1 MSKWSRLALGVLWVL
16 TLVFA
21 AQWGASALQQPPP
34 PGTMISGPDLG
45 FRVDGMLNGEPY
57 GRTMVRIAGVWMPV
71 TSGPGGPVL
80 TR

>member
-1 MSKWSRLALGVLWVL
+1 
-16 TLVFA
+16 
-21 AQWGASALQQPPP
+21 
-34 PGTMISGPDLG
+34 MISGPDLG

-71 TSGPGGPVL
+71 TRGPGGPVL